1 MNAYFDVS
9 GGGAASRS
17 MSESASSSASSAPPA
32 PPLRLLGHNQQRR
45 LLSLQ
50 RIASHIASLPGGAPP
65 AHLSGVYQFGVLH
78 GFGLRAWLEAMPMLN
93 LSLAGKTVWGFDSF
107 RGMPDEEA
115 GFMRKSHEHDRQ
127 WHAGGLNVAR
137 LLGISYWPKLHD
149 TIVRNIGFSPEH
161 THLVRG
167 FYNESLRGG
176 RALSQ
181 QLRMPPALL
190 LDIDC
195 DLYTSTTQALRF
207 MLDSQL
213 LVPGTYVYY
222 DDYSVEAWYV
232 PASQHPY
239 LEERLAHEE
248 VTKEYELVWRP
259 LNRYGRYRGPMA
271 GLEWIRQMSNTSKW
285 MGKQVS
291 FNNLNPVFR
300 LEACGKCN
308 SPHRR
313 VAAAHRGILK
323 GGGLREAEKAF
334 ESWQRS
340 SQQWDP

>member
-1 MNAYFDVS
+1 MARRTHETRD
-9 GGGAASRS
+9 AA
-17 MSESASSSASSAPPA
+17 PFLPA
-32 PPLRLLGHNQQRR
+32 
-45 LLSLQ
+45 
-50 RIASHIASLPGGAPP
+50 
-65 AHLSGVYQFGVLH
+65 
-78 GFGLRAWLEAMPMLN
+78 
-93 LSLAGKTVWGFDSF
+93 LAV
-107 RGMPDEEA
+107 
-115 GFMRKSHEHDRQ
+115 
-127 WHAGGLNVAR
+127 V
-137 LLGISYWPKLHD
+137 
-149 TIVRNIGFSPEH
+149 
-161 THLVRG
+161 
-167 FYNESLRGG
+167 
-176 RALSQ
+176 
-181 QLRMPPALL
+181 PPALL

-195 DLYTSTTQALRF
+195 DLYTSTTQALRY

-259 LNRYGRYRGPMA
+259 LNRYGRYRGPMT